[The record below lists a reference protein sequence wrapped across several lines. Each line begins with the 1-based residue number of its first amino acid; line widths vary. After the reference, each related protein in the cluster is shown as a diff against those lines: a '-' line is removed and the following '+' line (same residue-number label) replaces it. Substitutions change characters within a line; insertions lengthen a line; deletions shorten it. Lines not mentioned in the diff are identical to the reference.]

1 MGLDDILR
9 SSVPSGNVTKPLM
22 VALGALL
29 ASGVL
34 FKQSSGGAPSAGAS
48 SPASSDANGGVLGGL
63 GGLLNQFQKNGLGD
77 VMKSWVGPGQNQPI
91 SPNQLSSALGP
102 QIIKVLAQKTG
113 MSEQDLASELSQI
126 LPGVVDKLTPN
137 GRLPTSNELASL
149 G

>member
-1 MGLDDILR
+1 MGLDDVLR
-9 SSVPSGNVTKPLM
+9 SSVPGGNVTKPLM
-22 VALGALL
+22 IALGALL

-34 FKQSSGGAPSAGAS
+34 FKQSSGGAVSPGAG
-48 SPASSDANGGVLGGL
+48 SPASSDASGGVLGGL

-91 SPNQLSSALGP
+91 SANQLGSALGP

-113 MSEQDLASELSQI
+113 MSEQDLTSELSQI
-126 LPGVVDKLTPN
+126 LPGVVDKLTPD